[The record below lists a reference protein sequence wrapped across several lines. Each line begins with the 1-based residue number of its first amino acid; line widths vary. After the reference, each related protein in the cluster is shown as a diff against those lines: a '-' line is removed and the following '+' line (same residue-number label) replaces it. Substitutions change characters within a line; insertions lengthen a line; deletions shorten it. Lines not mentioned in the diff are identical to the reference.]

1 MLEEKILRFPDELGR
16 YVDEGHA
23 HMRITVEERDNSS
36 ESGTIR
42 PYCIHTYMPI
52 GISVGDGQNYTNLDL
67 GISGQGAKL
76 LLDRVTGGSS
86 SSTFSQQDLLIG
98 GAATIGQ
105 FSSDLDNLTGGFFN
119 IDEKRRLGLLE
130 SGVALNPNTLIT
142 YEGPTVRTFSFS
154 FKFISESAKESEI
167 AKQII
172 NVFRNYMYPDRVGVL
187 ALQYPAIFHLKFY
200 NGKEENLHMPIIKP
214 CYLTNLNTTY
224 NPTGNTFHRDG
235 APVELDMELTFT
247 ETKSLVRE
255 DLYEDDYP
263 GNDPEKRLINE
274 GEG

>member
-1 MLEEKILRFPDELGR
+1 MQEQKILRFPDELGR
-16 YVDEGHA
+16 YVNEGHA
-23 HMRITVEERDNSS
+23 HMRIEVEERYGDS
-36 ESGTIR
+36 TIT
-42 PYCIHTYMPI
+42 PYNIHTYMPI

-67 GISGQGAKL
+67 GITGQGTKL
-76 LLDRVTGGSS
+76 LAERITGSKTG
-86 SSTFSQQDLLIG
+86 TFTQQDLILG
-98 GAATIGQ
+98 SAETVGKFG
-105 FSSDLDNLTGGFFN
+105 SELDSLTGGFLN
-119 IDEKRRLGLLE
+119 TEETRRLGLL
-130 SGVALNPNTLIT
+130 SKGLALNPNTLIA

-154 FKFISESAKESEI
+154 FKFISESAKESET
-167 AKQII
+167 AKEII

-187 ALQYPAIFHLKFY
+187 ALQYPAVFHLKFY
-200 NGKEENLHMPIIKP
+200 NGKKEENLHMPIIKP

-255 DLYEDDYP
+255 DLYGEDYP
-263 GNDPEKRLINE
+263 GNDPEERITNE

>member
-16 YVDEGHA
+16 YVSEGHA
-23 HMRITVEERDNSS
+23 HMSIEVEERYGDS
-36 ESGTIR
+36 TIT
-42 PYCIHTYMPI
+42 PYNIHTYMPI

-67 GISGQGAKL
+67 GITGQGIKVLAEKF
-76 LLDRVTGGSS
+76 TGGSG
-86 SSTFSQQDLLIG
+86 TFTQQDLAIG
-98 GAATIGQ
+98 GAETIGK
-105 FSSDLDNLTGGFFN
+105 FSSELDSLTGGFFN
-119 IDEKRRLGLLE
+119 VDEGRRLGLL
-130 SGVALNPNTLIT
+130 SKGLALNPNTLIT

-154 FKFISESAKESEI
+154 FKFISESAKESET
-167 AKQII
+167 AKEII

-200 NGKEENLHMPIIKP
+200 NGKEKNLHMPIIKP

-247 ETKSLVRE
+247 ETKTLVRE
-255 DLYEDDYP
+255 DLYEEDYP
-263 GNDPEKRLINE
+263 GNDPEERLINE